1 MKCKLKVWL
10 LCLAIAVQGG
20 LCAQNLSLNVLA
32 NAGELQENNGF
43 TLSWT
48 LGEIATETLSND
60 FTLTQG
66 FQQSLPVISN
76 LIVIPNSVVTA
87 SKIEVTAFPNP
98 CINHLN
104 IELTGDFKEKTIQI
118 FNQQGQLIRS
128 LQPLHQQQISVHD
141 WPQGMYYLKVQGEK
155 VQRLNSI
162 LINKI

>member
-20 LCAQNLSLNVLA
+20 LYAQNLTLNVLA
-32 NAGELQENNGF
+32 NAGDLQENNGF

-48 LGEIATETLSND
+48 LGEIATETLAND

-66 FQQSLPVISN
+66 FQQSLPGISN
-76 LIVIPNSVVTA
+76 LIVIPNNVIAT
-87 SKIEVTAFPNP
+87 SKVAVTAFPNP

-104 IELTGDFKEKTIQI
+104 IELYGDLKEKTIQI
-118 FNQQGQLIRS
+118 FNQQGQLIRT
-128 LQPLHQQQISVHD
+128 LQALQQQQISVHD
-141 WPQGMYYLKVQGEK
+141 WPEGMYYLKVQGEK
-155 VQRLNSI
+155 AQRLNSI